1 MAAADKPKK
10 LKPLQRFFMLLNM
23 DREKIIQI
31 IWYAVISGLVSL
43 SLPLGIQAIINLIQA
58 TQVSVAWMVLVA
70 VVVIGSILMGI
81 LSLMQF
87 RLTENIQQN
96 IFARSAFEF
105 AYRFPKM
112 QWKAIEGYY
121 PPELANRFFDTLNVQ
136 KGVAK
141 LIMDYSAALLS
152 IFFSLIL
159 LALYH
164 PYFIVFGVFLFIM
177 LYLIFRFSFD
187 YGVETSIKES
197 KIKYK
202 IAHWIQDIARNQNT
216 FKNQNIHAYSLKKN
230 DKLVYDYVYA
240 REKHFAVLVRQYY
253 HLIGFK
259 AITTAGLLLI
269 GGLLVID
276 QQMNIGQ
283 FVASE
288 IIILGIISSVEKIVS
303 GLETFYDLLTGI
315 EKLAEVTDLEI
326 EEQASEHNDTIPEDY
341 IGVEFDKICF
351 SYPGDVQQT
360 LKNISMRVEPKDRVM
375 IYGANG
381 SGKSTLLKIIAGWV
395 EPTSGL
401 YYINDHYF
409 KKIKPADFR
418 SKIGVITANQ
428 STFEGTILENI
439 TLHSKD
445 VSDESL
451 KWVIEN
457 VQLTSYIKNL
467 PDGLDTYVKSEGKG
481 LPTSLVQKLILARTI
496 IHKPKLL
503 IMEEPLDKMDQK
515 YANKIIDFLTDPSQD
530 WTLVVASQNPYW
542 KERCNHIIELKAGEI
557 VSDTKK

>member
-1 MAAADKPKK
+1 MAAADNPKK

-326 EEQASEHNDTIPEDY
+326 EEQASENNDTIPEDY

-360 LKNISMRVEPKDRVM
+360 LKNISLRVEPKDRVM

-515 YANKIIDFLTDPSQD
+515 YADKIIDFLTDPSQD

>member
-1 MAAADKPKK
+1 MAAADNPKK

-70 VVVIGSILMGI
+70 IVVIGSILMGI

-360 LKNISMRVEPKDRVM
+360 LKNISMRIEPKDRVM

-451 KWVIEN
+451 KWVIES